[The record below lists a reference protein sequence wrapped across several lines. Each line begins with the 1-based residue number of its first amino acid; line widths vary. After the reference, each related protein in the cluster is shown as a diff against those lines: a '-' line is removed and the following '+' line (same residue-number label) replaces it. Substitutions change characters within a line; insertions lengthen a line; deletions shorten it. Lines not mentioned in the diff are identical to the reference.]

1 MNFAKRFK
9 SIADPTVSDLLKLTE
24 TPGIISFA
32 GGTPS
37 PEALPYK
44 LIREILP
51 ELNIDLQYTP
61 TQGIKSLRER
71 LAKIYSDKWGTEIT
85 PDRILITSGSQQAL
99 DLIAKVFLDGKDRV
113 FVENPT
119 YFVALYAFN
128 AYGPQYRT
136 IDAEKITGNEK
147 LSGKLMYLVSNFQ
160 NPTGKT
166 ISGVRRRNIAD
177 AVIANGLTL
186 IEDDPYGELFFSDCP
201 PKPIALLAPKNTIYL
216 TSVSKIMGPALRL
229 GIVISTPEIIQALTR
244 AKTGMDLCT
253 SGLLQQL
260 AGKILAGPGYQDHL
274 IRMRQF
280 YAGKCQCMLTALTK
294 QMPSGVSWTKPEGGL
309 FIWMELPANIDTSVL
324 YKQAL
329 AKGVAFVPGYIF
341 SPTGGL
347 KNCLRLSFA
356 LPSLSEIKSGITIL
370 SNLIKSYL

>member
-1 MNFAKRFK
+1 MNFAKRFT

-37 PEALPYK
+37 PQALPYGLVEK
-44 LIREILP
+44 ILP
-51 ELNIDLQYTP
+51 KLKIDLQYTP
-61 TQGIKSLRER
+61 TQGIKSLREK
-71 LAKIYSDKWGTEIT
+71 LAKIYSDKWSTKIT
-85 PDRILITSGSQQAL
+85 PEQILITSGSQQAL
-99 DLIAKVFLDGKDRV
+99 DLIAKVFLNEGDRI

-128 AYGPQYRT
+128 AYGPQYQT
-136 IDAEKITGNEK
+136 INVDKITGNEK

-160 NPTGKT
+160 NPSGKT
-166 ISGVRRRNIAD
+166 ISGNQRRNIANT
-177 AVIANGLTL
+177 VISNGLTL
-186 IEDDPYGELFFSDCP
+186 IEDDPYGELFFTDCP
-201 PKPIALLAPKNTIYL
+201 PKPIALSAPKNTIYL

-229 GIVISTPEIIQALTR
+229 GIAISTPEIIQGLTR

-260 AGKILAGPGYQDHL
+260 AGKILVDPEYQNHL
-274 IRMRQF
+274 VRMRKF
-280 YAGKCQCMLTALTK
+280 YAGKCCSLLSELK
-294 QMPSGVSWTKPEGGL
+294 NRMPAGVSWTKPQGGL
-309 FIWMELPANIDTSVL
+309 FIWMELPDQIDTSVL
-324 YKQAL
+324 SKQAL

-341 SPTGGL
+341 SPTGKL

-356 LPSLSEIKSGITIL
+356 APSLAEIKTGITIL
-370 SNLIKSYL
+370 SNLIKSNL

>member
-24 TPGIISFA
+24 SPEIISFA

-37 PEALPYK
+37 PQALPYG
-44 LIREILP
+44 LIKNILT
-51 ELNIDLQYTP
+51 ELEIDLQYTP
-61 TQGIKSLRER
+61 TQGIKSLRAS
-71 LAKIYSDKWGTEIT
+71 LAKIYTGKWGTKIT
-85 PDRILITSGSQQAL
+85 PEQILITSGSQQAL
-99 DLIAKVFLDGKDRV
+99 DLVSKVFINSNDKIFLED
-113 FVENPT
+113 PT

-128 AYGPQYRT
+128 AYEPRYQT
-136 IDAEKITGNEK
+136 IRADEITGNER
-147 LSGKLMYLVSNFQ
+147 LSGKLMYLVSNYQ
-160 NPTGKT
+160 NPSGKT
-166 ISGVRRRNIAD
+166 ISGDQRPKIASM
-177 AVIANGLTL
+177 VISNNLIL
-186 IEDDPYGELFFSDCP
+186 IEDDPYGELYFSDCP
-201 PKPIALLAPKNTIYL
+201 PKPIALSASKNTIYL

-229 GIVISTPEIIQALTR
+229 GIVISTPEIIQNLTR

-260 AGKILAGPGYQDHL
+260 AEKILIHPGYQDHL
-274 IRMRQF
+274 TGMRKF
-280 YAGKCQCMLTALTK
+280 YAGKSQTMLSELK
-294 QMPSGVSWTKPEGGL
+294 DQMPEGVSWTKPTGGL
-309 FIWMELPANIDTSVL
+309 FVWMKLPAKIDTSFL

-356 LPSLSEIKSGITIL
+356 SPSLAEIKTGITIL
-370 SNLIKSYL
+370 SNLIKSNL

>member
-1 MNFAKRFK
+1 MKFAKRFA
-9 SIADPTVSDLLKLTE
+9 SIADPTVSNLLKLTE

-37 PEALPYK
+37 PDALPYK
-44 LIREILP
+44 IIKKILP
-51 ELNIDLQYTP
+51 ELEIDLQYTP
-61 TQGIKSLRER
+61 TQGIKSLREKI
-71 LAKIYSDKWGTEIT
+71 AKVYSDKWGIKIT
-85 PDRILITSGSQQAL
+85 PDQILITSGSQQAL

-128 AYGPQYRT
+128 AYGPEYQAFS
-136 IDAEKITGNEK
+136 AEKVLGEEK

-166 ISGVRRRNIAD
+166 ISEVRRRNIAK
-177 AVIANGLTL
+177 AVISNGLVL
-186 IEDDPYGELFFSDCP
+186 IEDDPYGELFFTDNPS
-201 PKPIALLAPKNTIYL
+201 KPIMLSAPENTIYL

-229 GIVISTPEIIQALTR
+229 GIVISTPETIQALTR

-260 AGKILAGPGYQDHL
+260 AGKILADPGYQDHL
-274 IRMRQF
+274 TGMRKF
-280 YAGKCQCMLTALTK
+280 YAKKCQAMLSELK
-294 QMPSGVSWTKPEGGL
+294 NRMPDGVVWSKPEGGL
-309 FIWMELPANIDTSVL
+309 FIWMELPTKIDTSVL
-324 YKQAL
+324 YRQAL

-347 KNCLRLSFA
+347 NNCLRLSFA
-356 LPSLSEIKSGITIL
+356 LPSLPEIRTGLTIL
-370 SNLIKSYL
+370 SNLIKSNL

>member
-1 MNFAKRFK
+1 MNFSKRFA

-37 PEALPYK
+37 PQALPYG
-44 LIREILP
+44 LIKEILP
-51 ELNIDLQYTP
+51 ELDIDLQYTP
-61 TQGIKSLRER
+61 TQGVKSLRET
-71 LAKIYSDKWGTEIT
+71 LAKIYTDKWSTKIT
-85 PDRILITSGSQQAL
+85 PEQILITSGSQQAL
-99 DLIAKVFLDGKDRV
+99 DLIAKVFLNEGDIT
-113 FVENPT
+113 FVEDPT

-128 AYGPQYRT
+128 AYGPQYET
-136 IDAEKITGNEK
+136 IQAEKITGNEK

-160 NPTGKT
+160 NPSGKT
-166 ISGVRRRNIAD
+166 ISENQRRKIAS
-177 AVIANGLTL
+177 AVVANDLIL
-186 IEDDPYGELFFSDCP
+186 IEDDPYGELFFTDCP
-201 PKPIALLAPKNTIYL
+201 PKPIALSAPKNTIYL

-229 GIVISTPEIIQALTR
+229 GIVISTPEIIQGLTR

-260 AGKILAGPGYQDHL
+260 AGKILADPKYQDHL
-274 IRMRQF
+274 IRMRKF
-280 YAGKCQCMLTALTK
+280 YAGKCRNLLSELK
-294 QMPSGVSWTKPEGGL
+294 NRMPEGVNWTKPMGGL
-309 FIWMELPANIDTSVL
+309 FIWMELPDRIDTFVL

-341 SPTGGL
+341 SPSGRL

-356 LPSLSEIKSGITIL
+356 SPSLEEIKSGITVL
-370 SNLIKSYL
+370 SNLIKSNL

>member
-1 MNFAKRFK
+1 MNFAKRFT

-37 PEALPYK
+37 PQALPYGLVEK
-44 LIREILP
+44 ILP
-51 ELNIDLQYTP
+51 KLKIDLQYTP
-61 TQGIKSLRER
+61 TQGIKSLREN
-71 LAKIYSDKWGTEIT
+71 LAKIYSDKWSTKISPEQ
-85 PDRILITSGSQQAL
+85 ILITSGSQQAL
-99 DLIAKVFLDGKDRV
+99 DLIAKVFLNEGDRV

-128 AYGPQYRT
+128 AYGPQYQT
-136 IDAEKITGNEK
+136 INAEKITGNEK
-147 LSGKLMYLVSNFQ
+147 LSGKLMYLVSNYQ
-160 NPTGKT
+160 NPSGKT
-166 ISGVRRRNIAD
+166 VSENQRR
-177 AVIANGLTL
+177 VIASSVVFNNL
-186 IEDDPYGELFFSDCP
+186 ILVEDDPYGELYFSDCP
-201 PKPIALLAPKNTIYL
+201 PDPITLSAPKNTIYL

-229 GIVISTPEIIQALTR
+229 GIVISTPEIIQGLTR

-260 AGKILAGPGYQDHL
+260 AGKILTHPKYQDHL
-274 IRMRQF
+274 IAMRKF
-280 YAGKCQCMLTALTK
+280 YAGKCQTMLSELKNQT
-294 QMPSGVSWTKPEGGL
+294 PHGVGWTKPQGGL
-309 FIWMELPANIDTSVL
+309 FIWMELPEQIDTSIL

-341 SPTGGL
+341 SPTGKL

-356 LPSLSEIKSGITIL
+356 LPTFAEIKTGITIL
-370 SNLIKSYL
+370 SNLIKSSL